1 MSFLEKFGFNS
12 DDINELESIVPEKI
26 QTLITE
32 NNKLVS
38 VNILYLKEL
47 GIQNYKEV
55 FTKFY
60 DMFLLDASVFKG
72 IFDKYD
78 RTSLISKISKNVNIV
93 EYL

>member
-26 QTLITE
+26 QTLIME

-38 VNILYLKEL
+38 VNVLYLKEL

-78 RTSLISKISKNVNIV
+78 RTSLISKISKKVNIV